1 MSKRTRKNE
10 DEALSAICSQ
20 IAEFV
25 QQGAQLREKGKIAG
39 ALASFTSALMMAE
52 QHQLWTEYVNVIC
65 QGLLVPMHLY
75 ENASNREDQ
84 LKFLKLW
91 GADCQEAYHFALLHD
106 LKGQPL
112 AIASARL
119 GQWFEAKGEVFLASE
134 KYESALNNIEKES
147 TDYPFY
153 LSLLGCANVM
163 CTPGVIACKLR
174 EEGFTQ
180 LAEAETLA
188 RALPDDTH
196 RRILLSG
203 VLMRQARAYI
213 WTNNVEFC
221 GQAEPSIA
229 KARELAE
236 QLDKEGFGQRL
247 RQVKKM
253 EEELHY

>member
-1 MSKRTRKNE
+1 MSKKVSGEMDNIGTDPNLLRSVIQELVQEGSQSREEGKM
-10 DEALSAICSQ
+10 DKALSMFA
-20 IAEFV
+20 
-25 QQGAQLREKGKIAG
+25 
-39 ALASFTSALMMAE
+39 SALDLAQKHGFWE
-52 QHQLWTEYVNVIC
+52 EYVNIIC
-65 QGLLVPMHLY
+65 QSLLVPMHLY
-75 ENASNREDQ
+75 ENASN
-84 LKFLKLW
+84 
-91 GADCQEAYHFALLHD
+91 EAERTRYDAQDAYECAFVRGLS
-106 LKGQPL
+106 GQPL

-119 GQWFEAKGEVFLASE
+119 GQWLEAKSEVFLASE

-174 EEGFTQ
+174 EEGFAQ

-221 GQAEPSIA
+221 GQAEPYLLE
-229 KARELAE
+229 ARKLAE
-236 QLDKEGFGQRL
+236 ELDKEGFGQRL

-253 EEELHY
+253 EVEVFF